1 MKTFFSLLST
11 TFSRIFHG
19 TTAIVMIV
27 CLSIFILTSCGG
39 KKETLNQLSVQKEV
53 KAKLSENKKN
63 GWQVQGSSRTMEGLL
78 NDVIS
83 QLRENHNL
91 QEISGSAM
99 NFTVTSTGKMAARSE
114 ACNIYAESATSLV
127 EGRIDNDADLK
138 QALAQE
144 RDLII
149 GAYHRTLARLIL
161 GELKEA
167 YTLIRTLPNGK
178 KECEIHYLV
187 DETKAVSTRERAMEE
202 AQKKLKDARK
212 YGDQIMDF
220 VREKPVLE

>member
-1 MKTFFSLLST
+1 M
-11 TFSRIFHG
+11 
-19 TTAIVMIV
+19 
-27 CLSIFILTSCGG
+27 
-39 KKETLNQLSVQKEV
+39 
-53 KAKLSENKKN
+53 
-63 GWQVQGSSRTMEGLL
+63 
-78 NDVIS
+78 
-83 QLRENHNL
+83 
-91 QEISGSAM
+91 
-99 NFTVTSTGKMAARSE
+99 
-114 ACNIYAESATSLV
+114 
-127 EGRIDNDADLK
+127 
-138 QALAQE
+138 
-144 RDLII
+144 
-149 GAYHRTLARLIL
+149 IL